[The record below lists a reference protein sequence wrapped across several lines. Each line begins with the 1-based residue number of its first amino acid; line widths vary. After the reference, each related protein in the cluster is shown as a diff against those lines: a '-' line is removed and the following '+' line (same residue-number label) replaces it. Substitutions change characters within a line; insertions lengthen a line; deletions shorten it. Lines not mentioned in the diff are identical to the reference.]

1 MERINIFWF
10 RRDLRLHDNTGI
22 YHALTSGLPVLPVFI
37 FDKDI
42 LDKLQNKSDRRVTYI
57 HNHLQKINSE
67 LRNYQSSLRTFY
79 AKPKEAFEQLFK
91 SYDVK
96 CVYTN
101 NDYEPYA
108 ITRDAEIEALCIKY
122 GVEFKRFKDQVI
134 FEKSEIVK
142 NDESPYTV
150 FTPYSKK
157 WKQKYFESPV
167 ESFNTKKHFNNFLKE
182 QFDLTLLKQIGFK
195 ENQSCLNSLN
205 AQNDT
210 LVKYHLSRDFP
221 AEDKTTH
228 VSLPLRFGT
237 MSIRQL
243 AKKASELN
251 EKYLNELIWR
261 EFFMQV
267 LWHYPQVE
275 SRPFR
280 KKFENVEWNQN
291 ENEFEKWCK
300 GETGFPIVDA
310 GMRELNETGFMHN
323 RVRMITANFLTKIL
337 FMDWRWGEVYFADK
351 LSDYELSS
359 NNGNWQ
365 WSAGSGCDA
374 APYFRIFNPTLQTNK
389 FDSQYKYIKKWI
401 PDFNEKKYLKPIVD
415 FNAERSRSLLKFKKA
430 FA

>member
-1 MERINIFWF
+1 MERVNIFWF
-10 RRDLRLHDNTGI
+10 RRDLRLHDNAGLF
-22 YHALTSGLPVLPVFI
+22 HALTSDLPVLPVFI

-67 LRNYQSSLRTFY
+67 LRNYQSSLKTFF
-79 AKPKEAFEQLFK
+79 AKPQEAFEQLFK

-108 ITRDAEIEALCIKY
+108 IKRDAEIEILCVKY
-122 GVEFKRFKDQVI
+122 GVKFRRFKDQVI
-134 FEKSEIVK
+134 FEKSEVVK
-142 NDESPYTV
+142 NDASPYTI
-150 FTPYSKK
+150 FTPYSEK
-157 WKQKYFESPV
+157 WKQKYFESAV
-167 ESFNTKKHFNNFLKE
+167 ESFNTKKYFNNFLKE

-195 ENQSCLNSLN
+195 ENQSWLNGTN
-205 AQNDT
+205 INNDT
-210 LVKYHLSRDFP
+210 IDQYHLHRDIP
-221 AEDKTTH
+221 GEDKTTH

-237 MSIRQL
+237 ISIRQL
-243 AKKASELN
+243 AKQAAELN

-280 KKFENVEWNQN
+280 KKFENVEWNRN

-337 FMDWRWGEVYFADK
+337 FINWQWGEAYFADK
-351 LSDYELSS
+351 LSDFELSS

-365 WSAGSGCDA
+365 WSAGCGCDA
-374 APYFRIFNPTLQTNK
+374 SPYFRIFNPTLQSEK
-389 FDSQYKYIKKWI
+389 FDPHFKYIKKWI
-401 PDFNEKKYLKPIVD
+401 PGFDEKKYMKPIVD
-415 FNAERSRSLLKFKKA
+415 FNVERSRTLEKFKKA
-430 FA
+430 FT